1 MTAGARIAVYPG
13 SFDPIT
19 LGHLDIIERAAG
31 LFDGVIVALG
41 QHPTKLGYFSEDERC
56 RLIEESIAHLDNVSV
71 DKFAGLA
78 VEFCKQRGASAI
90 IRGLRAIGDFEGE
103 FQMAM
108 ANRDLAPGVETV
120 LLVPSPDRMF
130 VSSSLVREIAS
141 HRGNFQRYVTEPVAR
156 ALAARMNDA

>member
-1 MTAGARIAVYPG
+1 VTARIAVYPG

-19 LGHLDIIERAAG
+19 LGHLDIIERAAR

-41 QHPTKLGYFSEDERC
+41 QHPTKRGYFSEDERC
-56 RLIEESIAHLDNVSV
+56 ELIEASTAHLDNVSV
-71 DKFAGLA
+71 DKFSGLA
-78 VEFCKQRGASAI
+78 VEFCKKRNATVI

-141 HRGNFQRYVTEPVAR
+141 HGGGFQRYVTKPVAE
-156 ALAARMNDA
+156 ALEARMKEG